1 MPLITLREI
10 YDLEDIA
17 AAAAVGLYE
26 FLIEPTIDA
35 QICQTL
41 RTAIR
46 DATAAREVGLLA
58 ATLGT
63 EPPILEPVSDAEI
76 CEVSF
81 RRAPTSLVERCS

>member
-1 MPLITLREI
+1 MRLITLREI

-26 FLIEPTIDA
+26 LLIEPTTNA

-41 RTAIR
+41 QTAIQ
-46 DATAAREVGLLA
+46 DAIAAREVGLLA

-63 EPPILEPVSDAEI
+63 
-76 CEVSF
+76 
-81 RRAPTSLVERCS
+81 